1 MEWRTVVASIRSV
14 GGTLEGGR
22 EEIVEREGESG
33 RVEANEDEVG
43 ESVEHLRRNSIMSRV
58 FLRSRAEMSPLFES
72 ARDRLE
78 HRNIQS
84 VGRKAVSE
92 TFSTARKA
100 ERSYIKRDKD
110 MKNCDGCDY
119 EDEKCRSSDDSNHVC
134 DLLLTSNMTSKCES
148 TCIEDEVDDTEEERG
163 EWIVKD
169 EVFETGLS

>member
-1 MEWRTVVASIRSV
+1 
-14 GGTLEGGR
+14 
-22 EEIVEREGESG
+22 
-33 RVEANEDEVG
+33 
-43 ESVEHLRRNSIMSRV
+43 
-58 FLRSRAEMSPLFES
+58 
-72 ARDRLE
+72 
-78 HRNIQS
+78 
-84 VGRKAVSE
+84 
-92 TFSTARKA
+92 
-100 ERSYIKRDKD
+100 